1 MKPLF
6 LVGFMGAGKTYR
18 GQRLAAALDCSFLDM
33 DEEIERQS
41 GKSIPEIF
49 AAVGEAGFRE
59 IERQVLHSEAVSQA
73 GVVATGG
80 GLPCFFDN
88 MDWMKTHG
96 QVIWL
101 HVPPAVLAARLKPE
115 KTKRPLIAQVP
126 DEELEAFI
134 EKLLIQRRP
143 YYEQAHLI
151 LTI

>member
-18 GQRLAAALDCSFLDM
+18 GQRLAAALDRSFLDM
-33 DEEIERQS
+33 DEEIVRQS
-41 GKSIPEIF
+41 GKTIPEIF
-49 AAVGEAGFRE
+49 AESGEAGFRE
-59 IERQVLHSEAVSQA
+59 IERRVLHSEAVLRA

-88 MDWMKTHG
+88 MDWMKAQG

-101 HVPPAVLAARLKPE
+101 NVPPAILAERLRPE
-115 KTKRPLIAQVP
+115 KAKRPLLAEVP
-126 DEELEAFI
+126 DEALESFI
-134 EKLLIQRRP
+134 EKLLEQRRP
-143 YYEQAHLI
+143 YYERANLV